1 MDGGIVLVKKALHT
15 IGRVLTSLILIFSIF
30 IMIFTVLSVTM
41 VNKENATLFGYKP
54 YIVLSDSMNTE
65 FQVGDM
71 AVSKQVDPSTLKP
84 GDIITYRSID
94 PANYGEMVTHKI
106 REETTYEGKPAF
118 ITFGTTTGVDD
129 TYPALQENIFGK
141 YVFHLPKMGCFF
153 QFLKSTAGYI
163 TLILIPF
170 LVLIILQSIKFVR
183 LFRQYKR
190 EQMEEVDTQKAE
202 AQAQLEEARK
212 EREKTEAMLAEMER
226 LKARL
231 EDQDPP
237 DKPQDG
243 ANQ

>member
-1 MDGGIVLVKKALHT
+1 MKKALHI
-15 IGRVLTSLILIFSIF
+15 IGRVLTTLILIFSIF

-71 AVSKQVDPSTLKP
+71 AISKQVDPSTLKP

-118 ITFGTTTGVDD
+118 ITYGTTTGVDD

-141 YVFHLPKMGCFF
+141 YVFHLPKMGYFF

-170 LVLIILQSIKFVR
+170 LLLIILQSVKFVR

-226 LKARL
+226 LRARL

>member
-1 MDGGIVLVKKALHT
+1 
-15 IGRVLTSLILIFSIF
+15 
-30 IMIFTVLSVTM
+30 MIFTVLSVTM

-71 AVSKQVDPSTLKP
+71 AISKQVDPSTLKP

-118 ITFGTTTGVDD
+118 ITYGTTTGVDD

-141 YVFHLPKMGCFF
+141 YVFHLPKMGYFF

-170 LVLIILQSIKFVR
+170 LLLIILQSVKFVR

-226 LKARL
+226 LRARL

-243 ANQ
+243 ANR

>member
-141 YVFHLPKMGCFF
+141 YVFHLPKMGYFF

>member
-1 MDGGIVLVKKALHT
+1 MKKTLQV
-15 IGRVLTSLILIFSIF
+15 IGRVVTALILIFSVF

-71 AVSKQVDPSTLKP
+71 AISKQVDPSTLQP

-106 REETTYEGKPAF
+106 REATTYEGKPAF
-118 ITFGTTTGVDD
+118 ITYGTTTGVDD
-129 TYPALQENIFGK
+129 AYPALQENVFGK
-141 YVFHLPKMGCFF
+141 YVFHLPKMGYFF
-153 QFLKSTAGYI
+153 QFLKSTAGYV

-170 LVLIILQSIKFVR
+170 LLLIVLQSVKFVR

-212 EREKTEAMLAEMER
+212 EREKTEAMLAELER
-226 LKARL
+226 LKSRL

-243 ANQ
+243 AGQ

>member
-141 YVFHLPKMGCFF
+141 YVFHLPKMGYFF

-231 EDQDPP
+231 DDQDPP

>member
-1 MDGGIVLVKKALHT
+1 MKKALHT

-141 YVFHLPKMGCFF
+141 YVFHLPKMGYFF

>member
-1 MDGGIVLVKKALHT
+1 MKKALHI
-15 IGRVLTSLILIFSIF
+15 IGRVLTTLILIFSIF

-71 AVSKQVDPSTLKP
+71 AISKQVDPSTLKP

-118 ITFGTTTGVDD
+118 ITYGTTTGVDD

-141 YVFHLPKMGCFF
+141 YVFHLPKMGYFF

-170 LVLIILQSIKFVR
+170 LLLIILQSVKFVR

-226 LKARL
+226 LRARL

-243 ANQ
+243 ANR